1 MFNSVSQTEFQELSQ
16 NEKPFFDLKIL
27 IDITY
32 TLIQLIEFTSGSD
45 TTVGKRE
52 SKTQRKIKILITFP
66 KPDPCKSIN

>member
-1 MFNSVSQTEFQELSQ
+1 MFNSVSQIEFQELSQ
-16 NEKPFFDLKIL
+16 NEKPFFDSKTL

-52 SKTQRKIKILITFP
+52 
-66 KPDPCKSIN
+66 

>member
-1 MFNSVSQTEFQELSQ
+1 MFNSVSQTEYPELSQ
-16 NEKPFFDLKIL
+16 NEKPLFDSKTL

-52 SKTQRKIKILITFP
+52 SKR
-66 KPDPCKSIN
+66 SGN

>member
-1 MFNSVSQTEFQELSQ
+1 MFNSVSQTERPELSQ
-16 NEKPFFDLKIL
+16 NEKPLFSDSKTL

-52 SKTQRKIKILITFP
+52 SKHSGK
-66 KPDPCKSIN
+66 